1 MKYGQIVNNKEFSS
15 AIYHCFEHLSCE
27 DQQKFVKK
35 FRRQSHDFEQRM
47 HTFGELIL
55 GAYLSS
61 RGFKLRHDYPVE
73 SKTPDWCILDKKS
86 AVINIIDL
94 VNYHRDKDTEN
105 EIDKQMQAKGHA
117 IFWSRENLPKNR
129 ERLYKCIWGK
139 MQTYQALIEKL
150 RVPYTVAICPDWR
163 AELNFDDKIRD
174 CLHDSKSG
182 LFQRYQYVSGVL
194 YFKWNLDQ
202 CSFTY
207 EQNPN
212 ALRSVDLP
220 SGVFSLVKEEVEQ
233 LSME

>member
-1 MKYGQIVNNKEFSS
+1 MKYGQIANNKEFND
-15 AIYHCFEHLSCE
+15 AIYSCSKHLCDDDQRKFEN
-27 DQQKFVKK
+27 KFSKQ
-35 FRRQSHDFEQRM
+35 RLDFEQKM

-61 RGFKLRHDYPVE
+61 RGFKVRYEYSVE

-105 EIDKQMQAKGHA
+105 EIDKQMQVRGHP

-129 ERLYKCIWGK
+129 ERLYECIEEK
-139 MQTYQALIEKL
+139 MQTYRALIEKL

-174 CLHDSKSG
+174 CLHNSEDG
-182 LFQRYQYVSGVL
+182 LFQMYPGVSGVL
-194 YFKWNLDQ
+194 CFKWNFDQ
-202 CSFTY
+202 CSFKY

-220 SGVFSLVKEEVEQ
+220 SGAFSFVKEQ
-233 LSME
+233 LN